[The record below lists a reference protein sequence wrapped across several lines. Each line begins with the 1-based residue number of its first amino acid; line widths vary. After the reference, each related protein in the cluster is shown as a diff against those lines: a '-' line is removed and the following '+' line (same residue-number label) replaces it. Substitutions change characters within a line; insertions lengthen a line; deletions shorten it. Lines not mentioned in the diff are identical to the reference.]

1 LPECFVDKSIYGRY
15 YGFSLWVFLLVL
27 VVVPSGGRVGH
38 RWNVVEK
45 KRASLFAFCEGAE
58 ADDRYLGLFRF

>member
-1 LPECFVDKSIYGRY
+1 MAD
-15 YGFSLWVFLLVL
+15 YGFSLWVSLLGL

-45 KRASLFAFCEGAE
+45 KRTSLFAFCEGAE